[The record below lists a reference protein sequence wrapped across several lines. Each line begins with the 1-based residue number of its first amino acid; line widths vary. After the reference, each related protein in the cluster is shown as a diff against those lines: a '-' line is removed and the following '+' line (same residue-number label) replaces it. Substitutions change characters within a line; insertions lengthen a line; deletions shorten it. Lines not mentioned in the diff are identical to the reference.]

1 MINISI
7 LDYDNGT
14 VGKVRRFDLIFVGV
28 IALITIPFF
37 EIRQMIR
44 EKLSYFTDIW
54 NLNDL
59 AFLVILA
66 ATIAADTLVD
76 TSRVSQP
83 IDTEINEQ
91 QLESEV
97 PEPSTEV
104 QITRICYA
112 LLAIVS
118 FIKLLSLLRIFDNI
132 SFIIKMLFR
141 VGEELTPFLFLFICF
156 VGTFAFVIV
165 ALDMDKEQF
174 EEGDPYEGLG
184 GAGYFVYIL
193 RTSFGD
199 F

>member
-1 MINISI
+1 M
-7 LDYDNGT
+7 LDYDNGM
-14 VGKVRRFDLIFVGV
+14 VGKIRMYNNIFVGV
-28 IALITIPFF
+28 IALITIPLF

-54 NLNDL
+54 NINDL
-59 AFLVILA
+59 GFLIILA
-66 ATIAADTLVD
+66 VTVISDALVD
-76 TSRVSQP
+76 TTKIKT
-83 IDTEINEQ
+83 IDSETNEEI
-91 QLESEV
+91 SEV
-97 PEPSTEV
+97 PLIEV
-104 QITRICYA
+104 QFTRISYA
-112 LLAIVS
+112 LLAIAS

-156 VGTFAFVIV
+156 GGTFSFVIV

-174 EEGDPYEGLG
+174 EGGDPYEGLG
-184 GAGYFVYIL
+184 GAGYFLYIL